1 MDTAKPPIIGITRSR
16 SDPPDPSIFGNYA
29 ACVERAGGQVLWI
42 RPGAEEPPEAILEAI
57 DALVLTG
64 GPDVDPAYYGEPLDP
79 RTGVGSRL
87 RDALEIP
94 LVQQTLRGN
103 QLDKRPES
111 AT

>member
-29 ACVERAGGQVLWI
+29 ACVERAGGQVRWV
-42 RPGAEEPPEAILEAI
+42 RPGADEPPEAILDTL

-64 GPDVDPAYYGEPLDP
+64 GPDVDPAYYGERQDP
-79 RTGVGSRL
+79 RTGVSEGSKL

-94 LVQQTLRGN
+94 LVDR
-103 QLDKRPES
+103 KS
-111 AT
+111 VV